1 MSKEFIK
8 HFTITE
14 DHAYLL
20 VNWKEIESWHKLPF
34 YKKWFI
40 KKPIKELK
48 RLSHE
53 PSGTVWSE
61 PHQGGSHT
69 TFSNKIRNIKS
80 RNFWFNYRTGAVDY
94 TSESRP
100 SSNWRLI
107 QPSAY
112 PFDTQEEKD
121 RLLSEA
127 DIVFRCYETQE
138 DRFRNVYLTPDNKK
152 NFLVGYVVKKNQET
166 NNFDSLYF

>member
-1 MSKEFIK
+1 M
-8 HFTITE
+8 
-14 DHAYLL
+14 
-20 VNWKEIESWHKLPF
+20 
-34 YKKWFI
+34 
-40 KKPIKELK
+40 
-48 RLSHE
+48 
-53 PSGTVWSE
+53 
-61 PHQGGSHT
+61 
-69 TFSNKIRNIKS
+69 NKIRNIKS
-80 RNFWFNYRTGAVDY
+80 RYFWFNYRTGAVDY

-107 QPSAY
+107 QASAY
-112 PFDTQEEKD
+112 TFETQEEKD